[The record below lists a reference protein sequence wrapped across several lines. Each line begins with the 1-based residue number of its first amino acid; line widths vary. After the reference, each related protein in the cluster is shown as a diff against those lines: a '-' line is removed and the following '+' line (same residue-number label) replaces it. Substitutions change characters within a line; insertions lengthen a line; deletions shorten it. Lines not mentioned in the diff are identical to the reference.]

1 MVNNISG
8 YSADDKEMDI
18 VALSGGIAMWCQCLS
33 GLHTIRHGLVE
44 LATGFGAEVARLV
57 RIDSEGGRSVRSIQ
71 SVVGSGL
78 HIDDRPLS
86 DKVVGAYISHA
97 KVGSVWFA
105 SFAADES
112 TSAIERINRQ
122 SGLAETAVFVIS
134 QDKKWTHLLELGFRN
149 RFTTAKARAITAL
162 AGTLAQTW
170 AARSPGLF
178 TSALLQNR
186 PAKPNRAFA
195 APILSDSNPA
205 RLSRAEFRLC
215 LLLSDG
221 LSLERVQEELNIKA
235 ATLRSHLRQ
244 IRAKTDVS
252 NTNELVHSLLQSNF
266 RPGVAGREA
275 LRQVAS

>member
-1 MVNNISG
+1 M
-8 YSADDKEMDI
+8 
-18 VALSGGIAMWCQCLS
+18 
-33 GLHTIRHGLVE
+33 
-44 LATGFGAEVARLV
+44 V
-57 RIDSEGGRSVRSIQ
+57 RIDTEGGRSVRSIQ
-71 SVVGSGL
+71 GVAGSGL

-86 DKVVGAYISHA
+86 DKIVGAYVSHA

-105 SFAADES
+105 SVAADEG
-112 TSAIERINRQ
+112 TGAIDRASRR

-134 QDKKWTHLLELGFRN
+134 QDRKWTHLLELGFRN
-149 RFTTAKARAITAL
+149 RFSTAKARAITAL
-162 AGTLAQTW
+162 GGTFAQTW

-178 TSALLQNR
+178 TSALLPNR
-186 PAKPNRAFA
+186 PAQMNRAFP

-244 IRAKTDVS
+244 IRAKTEVA

-266 RPGVAGREA
+266 RPGAAGREA
-275 LRQVAS
+275 IRLAAG